1 MIEEDTRET
10 LEYLRAEVKR
20 LEDLLVARRG
30 AEPVID
36 VRYSSNNSGGH
47 WWLKDEDW
55 LNLEKAG
62 WEVRWFKTDQ
72 FHQDWH
78 PSEDRF
84 LGALA
89 QEAVRRNTTMSE
101 AIAEWS
107 RITGQD
113 PEEEGCP
120 CCGQPHSF
128 YKDWRSDNE

>member
-1 MIEEDTRET
+1 MEDTNMQET
-10 LEYLRAEVKR
+10 LELLRAEVKR
-20 LEDLLVARRG
+20 LEGLLSARRG
-30 AEPVID
+30 KEPIIN

-47 WWLKDEDW
+47 WWLNDEDW

-62 WEVRWFKTDQ
+62 WEVKWFKTDPHYQ
-72 FHQDWH
+72 EWH
-78 PSEDRF
+78 PGDDRF
-84 LGALA
+84 LDALA
-89 QEAVRRNTTMSE
+89 QEAVRRNTTMGE

-128 YKDWRSDNE
+128 YRDWRSDNE